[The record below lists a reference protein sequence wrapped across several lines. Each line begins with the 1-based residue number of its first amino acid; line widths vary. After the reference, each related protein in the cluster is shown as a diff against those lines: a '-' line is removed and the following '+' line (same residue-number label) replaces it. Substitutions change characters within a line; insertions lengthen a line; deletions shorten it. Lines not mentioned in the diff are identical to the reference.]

1 MPRNSGHADLPLHTG
16 TVPRWLADRM
26 MVMGTL
32 ITESIIQNYGVD
44 EVLVRLSDPL
54 WFQSFGAVMGMD
66 WHSSG
71 ITTSVMY
78 ALKRG
83 LNPRA
88 EELGLYVCGGRGKYS
103 RQTPNELLEI
113 SEANG
118 FDGDALVRNSKLVA
132 KVDNNAVQDGF
143 QLYQHNFILSKTG
156 NWAVVQ
162 QGMNTDQKKA
172 RRYHWCSSELRSFVE
187 EPHTAI
193 VGENHGKIL
202 NLTDKQA
209 STARDTILEMSRE
222 NPDRILTEI
231 TQIQK
236 PASQIILLQG
246 GKIGGESTPL
256 GSKSSFS
263 PTPSSGA
270 PKTPTTAVSQGS
282 SAFSA
287 PPRNAPDSALRIN
300 ESSFACKTANAGGN
314 SFSPECNNQPA
325 SPRNAPAAPIQG
337 ELFPELTPSPST
349 PNRSFACKTANGAIT
364 NSPQNR
370 NCQASPTQ
378 STLDRSFACKTANG
392 AITNSPQNRNWQ
404 ASPTQSTPDRSFVHE
419 TANGAATNSLQ
430 SRNWQ
435 APLRHNVL
443 AQDVDLKRLGGV
455 LATAYQTQPQN
466 FEELLLTK
474 GLGPRTLQSLALV
487 SEVIYGTPS
496 RFTDPARF
504 SFAHGGKDGHPFPV
518 PLKIYDESIR
528 ILRDSIEKSKLGY
541 QDKSDCIRRL
551 HAAALAIE
559 RNCSPTVD
567 FDAAI
572 RYEREHSR
580 EWDGKTV

>member
-26 MVMGTL
+26 MVLGTL
-32 ITESIIQNYGVD
+32 ITESLVENFGPE

-88 EELGLYVCGGRGKYS
+88 KELGIYVCGGRGKYS
-103 RQTPNELLEI
+103 RMTPDELLQIAGQEGL
-113 SEANG
+113 NG
-118 FDGDALVRNSKLVA
+118 DKLVRDSKLVA

-143 QLYQHNFILSKTG
+143 QLYQHNFILTRSG
-156 NWAVVQ
+156 QWAVVQ
-162 QGMNTDQKKA
+162 QGMNTAEKKA
-172 RRYHWCSSELRSFVE
+172 RRYHWCSSDLRSFVE
-187 EPHTAI
+187 EPHTAV
-193 VGENHGKIL
+193 VGENRGKIL

-209 STARDTILEMSRE
+209 DGARNNILEMSHE
-222 NPDRILTEI
+222 NPERMIKEI
-231 TQIQK
+231 EQIGK
-236 PASQIILLQG
+236 PASEMIIMQG
-246 GKIGGESTPL
+246 GASLPL
-256 GSKSSFS
+256 ARTSSLA
-263 PTPSSGA
+263 TPSNG
-270 PKTPTTAVSQGS
+270 GH
-282 SAFSA
+282 
-287 PPRNAPDSALRIN
+287 PRNAPED
-300 ESSFACKTANAGGN
+300 
-314 SFSPECNNQPA
+314 FSE
-325 SPRNAPAAPIQG
+325 QG
-337 ELFPELTPSPST
+337 SLFPELETTNTQEQIQTTS
-349 PNRSFACKTANGAIT
+349 RSIIMPAHHDV
-364 NSPQNR
+364 Q
-370 NCQASPTQ
+370 
-378 STLDRSFACKTANG
+378 
-392 AITNSPQNRNWQ
+392 
-404 ASPTQSTPDRSFVHE
+404 
-419 TANGAATNSLQ
+419 
-430 SRNWQ
+430 
-435 APLRHNVL
+435 

-455 LATAYQTQPQN
+455 LATAYEAQPQD
-466 FEELLLTK
+466 FESLLLTP

-528 ILRDSIEKSKLGY
+528 VLRDSIEKSKLGY
-541 QDKSDCIRRL
+541 KDKSDCIRRL
-551 HAAALAIE
+551 HETALNIE
-559 RNCSPTVD
+559 RNCAPQVD

-572 RYEREHSR
+572 KFEREHSK